1 MNRNL
6 VRGLLVAWELP
17 QFRTGL
23 QQLIDLDEVT
33 GLLAALSVPDHD
45 QEVERSL
52 LRLLRSALDTAEIR
66 EAVLLLLEDGR
77 VRLPLIAAMAE
88 SMMDRPGLAAAIG
101 SAAEDPGVRRE
112 VRAALGS
119 AKVREL
125 IWQAVENQFSDDRW
139 GLIRRGVVLFARHRS
154 VRRLAW
160 ALHRHG
166 VLREIRRNPRAMP
179 IHHESVK
186 PQDRP

>member
-23 QQLIDLDEVT
+23 QHLIDLDEVT
-33 GLLAALSVPDHD
+33 LLLAALSVPDHD
-45 QEVERSL
+45 HEVERSL

-66 EAVLLLLEDGR
+66 QAVLLLLEQDG
-77 VRLPLIAAMAE
+77 VRRPLIAAVAQ
-88 SMMDRPGLAAAIG
+88 SMEDRPGLAAAIA
-101 SAAEDPGVRRE
+101 SAAEDPKVRQE
-112 VRAALGS
+112 LRAALDS
-119 AKVREL
+119 PKVREL
-125 IWQAVENQFSDDRW
+125 IWRAAENQFSGDRW
-139 GLIRRGVVLFARHRS
+139 GLIRRGVALFVRHRS

-166 VLREIRRNPRAMP
+166 VLREIRRAPHA
-179 IHHESVK
+179 
-186 PQDRP
+186 